1 MRRRNHYGY
10 GAYRGKSKLRTF
22 LKFTIAVLAV
32 VLVLLVAAFFF
43 LQRYMVVSS
52 TGGIYFDLPFLNRE
66 EASAPPSETEE
77 TPPLVVVTSTPELTP
92 SPSPE
97 PEPDPVYTRA
107 VALPDSLIAGGGVQ
121 NLYAAGGL
129 DLTAYT
135 GGSDAAPILTM
146 KGIDGLLGYTSAQTV
161 AQAVGA
167 SSADAARNGDLTTL
181 CSAMNTA
188 AYVSC
193 FRDNTAPYQN
203 NQLALR
209 TSIGN
214 WRGPDEIRWMTPEN
228 ADVRAYLAGV
238 CGELAGLG
246 FHEIILDYAAFPT
259 EGDLS
264 LILTGDRYNPETF
277 SQTVDAFYQQV
288 RQAIGSG
295 EDAPLLS
302 IVTDK
307 TTLEQGSNSL
317 SGQIL
322 SSLCAAADRLYVK
335 LDGGDPA
342 DYYPALRE
350 AGMDNPEE
358 DLVVILDQAPIGD
371 LPYSWAVLPSGT

>member
-22 LKFTIAVLAV
+22 LKFVIAVLAV
-32 VLVLLVAAFFF
+32 VLVLLVGAFFF

-66 EASAPPSETEE
+66 EESPPPSETEE
-77 TPPLVVVTSTPELTP
+77 TPSIVVVSPSPTPEPT
-92 SPSPE
+92 PSPE
-97 PEPDPVYTRA
+97 PEPVYTRA
-107 VALPDSLIAGGGVQ
+107 AALPDSLIAGGGVQ

-135 GGSDAAPILTM
+135 GGSDAVPILTM

-161 AQAVGA
+161 AQSVGA
-167 SSADAARNGDLTTL
+167 SSADTARNGDLTAL
-181 CSAMNTA
+181 CSAMDTA

-214 WRGPDEIRWMTPEN
+214 WRGPGEIRWMTPEN

-238 CGELAGLG
+238 CSELAGLG
-246 FHEIILDYAAFPT
+246 FDEIILDYAAFPT

-264 LILTGDRYNPETF
+264 LILTGDRYNPDTF

-288 RQAIGSG
+288 RQAIGTG
-295 EDAPLLS
+295 EGAPLLS

-307 TTLEQGSNSL
+307 TTLEQGSSAL
-317 SGQIL
+317 SGQTL
-322 SSLCAAADRLYVK
+322 SGLCAAADRLYVK

-350 AGMDNPEE
+350 AGMENPEE
-358 DLVVILDQAPIGD
+358 DLVVILDQAPSGD
-371 LPYSWAVLPSGT
+371 LPYSWAVLPK

>member
-22 LKFTIAVLAV
+22 LKFVIAVLAV
-32 VLVLLVAAFFF
+32 VLVLLVGAFFF

-66 EASAPPSETEE
+66 EESPPPSETEE
-77 TPPLVVVTSTPELTP
+77 TPSIVVVSPSPTPEPT
-92 SPSPE
+92 PSPE
-97 PEPDPVYTRA
+97 PEPVYTRA

-161 AQAVGA
+161 AQSVGA
-167 SSADAARNGDLTTL
+167 SSADTARNGDLTAL
-181 CSAMNTA
+181 CSAMDTA

-214 WRGPDEIRWMTPEN
+214 WRGPGEIRWMTPEN

-238 CGELAGLG
+238 CSELAGLG
-246 FHEIILDYAAFPT
+246 FDEIILDYAAFPT

-264 LILTGDRYNPETF
+264 LILTGDRYNPDTF

-288 RQAIGSG
+288 RQAIGPG
-295 EDAPLLS
+295 ENAPLLS

-307 TTLEQGSNSL
+307 TTLAQGSNPL
-317 SGQIL
+317 SGQTL
-322 SSLCAAADRLYVK
+322 SGLCAAADRLYVK

-350 AGMDNPEE
+350 AGMENPEE
-358 DLVVILDQAPIGD
+358 NLVVILDQAPIGD
-371 LPYSWAVLPSGT
+371 LPYSWAVLPQ

>member
-22 LKFTIAVLAV
+22 LKFVIAVLSV
-32 VLVLLVAAFFF
+32 VLVLLVGAFFF

-66 EASAPPSETEE
+66 EESPPPSETEE
-77 TPPLVVVTSTPELTP
+77 TPSIVVVSPSPTPEPT
-92 SPSPE
+92 PSPE
-97 PEPDPVYTRA
+97 PEPVYTRA

-161 AQAVGA
+161 AQSVGA
-167 SSADAARNGDLTTL
+167 SSADTARNGDLTAL
-181 CSAMNTA
+181 CSAMDTA

-214 WRGPDEIRWMTPEN
+214 WRGPGEIRWMTPEN

-238 CGELAGLG
+238 CSELAGLG
-246 FHEIILDYAAFPT
+246 FDEIILDYAAFPT

-264 LILTGDRYNPETF
+264 LILTGDRYNPDTF

-288 RQAIGSG
+288 RQAIGTG
-295 EDAPLLS
+295 ENAPLLS

-307 TTLEQGSNSL
+307 TTLAQGSNPL
-317 SGQIL
+317 SGQTL
-322 SSLCAAADRLYVK
+322 SGLCAAADRLYVK

-350 AGMDNPEE
+350 AGMENPEE
-358 DLVVILDQAPIGD
+358 NLVVILDQAPIGD
-371 LPYSWAVLPSGT
+371 LPYSWAVLPQ

>member
-22 LKFTIAVLAV
+22 LKFVIAVLAV
-32 VLVLLVAAFFF
+32 VLVLLVGAFFF

-66 EASAPPSETEE
+66 EESPPPSETEE
-77 TPPLVVVTSTPELTP
+77 TPSIVVVSPSPTPEPT
-92 SPSPE
+92 PSPE
-97 PEPDPVYTRA
+97 PEPVYTRA

-161 AQAVGA
+161 AQSVGA
-167 SSADAARNGDLTTL
+167 SSADTARNGDLTAL
-181 CSAMNTA
+181 CSAMDTA

-214 WRGPDEIRWMTPEN
+214 WRGPGEIRWMTPEN

-238 CGELAGLG
+238 CSELAGLG
-246 FHEIILDYAAFPT
+246 FDEIILDYAAFPT

-264 LILTGDRYNPETF
+264 LILTGDRYNPDTF

-288 RQAIGSG
+288 RQAIGTG
-295 EDAPLLS
+295 ENAPLLS

-307 TTLEQGSNSL
+307 TTLAQGSNPL
-317 SGQIL
+317 SGQTL
-322 SSLCAAADRLYVK
+322 SGLCAAADRLYVK

-350 AGMDNPEE
+350 AGMENPEE
-358 DLVVILDQAPIGD
+358 NLVVILDQAPIGD
-371 LPYSWAVLPSGT
+371 LPYSWAVLPQ

>member
-22 LKFTIAVLAV
+22 LKFVIAVLAV
-32 VLVLLVAAFFF
+32 VLVLLVGTFFF

-66 EASAPPSETEE
+66 EESPPPSETEE
-77 TPPLVVVTSTPELTP
+77 TPSIVVVSPSPTPEPT
-92 SPSPE
+92 PSPE
-97 PEPDPVYTRA
+97 PEPVYTRA

-161 AQAVGA
+161 AQSVGA
-167 SSADAARNGDLTTL
+167 SSADTARNGDLTAL
-181 CSAMNTA
+181 CSAMDTA

-214 WRGPDEIRWMTPEN
+214 WRGPGEIRWMTPEN

-238 CGELAGLG
+238 CSELAGLG
-246 FHEIILDYAAFPT
+246 FDEIILDYAAFPT

-264 LILTGDRYNPETF
+264 LILTGDRYNPDTF

-288 RQAIGSG
+288 RQAIGTG
-295 EDAPLLS
+295 ENAPLLS

-307 TTLEQGSNSL
+307 TTLAQGSNPL
-317 SGQIL
+317 SGQTL
-322 SSLCAAADRLYVK
+322 SGLCAAADRLYVK

-350 AGMDNPEE
+350 AGMENPEE
-358 DLVVILDQAPIGD
+358 NLVVILDQAPIGD
-371 LPYSWAVLPSGT
+371 LPYSWAVLPQ

>member
-1 MRRRNHYGY
+1 M
-10 GAYRGKSKLRTF
+10 
-22 LKFTIAVLAV
+22 LAV

-66 EASAPPSETEE
+66 EISPSPSGSEE
-77 TPPLVVVTSTPELTP
+77 TPSIVVVSPSPELTP

-97 PEPDPVYTRA
+97 TDPVYTRA
-107 VALPDSLIAGGGVQ
+107 VALPDSLISGGGVQ
-121 NLYAAGGL
+121 NLYAAGGEAL
-129 DLTAYT
+129 AAYT
-135 GGSDAAPILTM
+135 AGNDAAPILTM
-146 KGIDGLLGYTSAQTV
+146 KGIDGLLGYASGQTT

-167 SSADAARNGDLTTL
+167 SWADGARNGELTTL
-181 CSAMNTA
+181 CSAIDTA

-203 NQLALR
+203 NRLALR

-214 WRGPDEIRWMTPEN
+214 WRGPGEIRWMTPEN
-228 ADVRAYLAGV
+228 ADVRDYLSGV

-246 FHEIILDYAAFPT
+246 FDEIILDYAAFPT

-288 RQAIGSG
+288 RQAIGTG
-295 EDAPLLS
+295 EGAPRLS
-302 IVTDK
+302 IVTDR
-307 TTLEQGSNSL
+307 TTLTQGSNAL
-317 SGQIL
+317 SGQTL
-322 SSLCAAADRLYVK
+322 SGLCAAADRLYVK

-350 AGMDNPEE
+350 AGMENPEE
-358 DLVVILDQAPIGD
+358 DLVVILDQAPTGD
-371 LPYSWAVLPSGT
+371 LPYSWAVLPE

>member
-10 GAYRGKSKLRTF
+10 GAYRGKSGMRTF
-22 LKFTIAVLAV
+22 LKFVIAVLAV
-32 VLVLLVAAFFF
+32 VLVLLVGAFFF

-52 TGGIYFDLPFLNRE
+52 SGDIYFDLPFLNRE
-66 EASAPPSETEE
+66 EASAPPDDTEE
-77 TPPLVVVTSTPELTP
+77 TPSIVVVSPTPESTPDLTP
-92 SPSPE
+92 VPS
-97 PEPDPVYTRA
+97 PDPVYTRA
-107 VALPDSLIAGGGVQ
+107 VSLPDSLIAGGGVQ
-121 NLYAAGGL
+121 NLYAAGGEA
-129 DLTAYT
+129 LTAYT
-135 GGSDAAPILTM
+135 GGSEAAPILTM
-146 KGIDGLLGYTSAQTV
+146 KGIDGLLRFTSGQTIAQS
-161 AQAVGA
+161 VGA
-167 SSADAARNGDLTTL
+167 SSGDTARNGDLTAL
-181 CSAMNTA
+181 CSAMDTA

-203 NQLALR
+203 NRLALR

-214 WRGPDEIRWMTPEN
+214 WRGPGEIRWMTPEN

-246 FHEIILDYAAFPT
+246 FDEIILDYAAFPT

-264 LILTGDRYNPETF
+264 LILTGDRYNPDTF

-288 RQAIGSG
+288 RQAVGTG
-295 EDAPLLS
+295 ADAPALS

-307 TTLEQGSNSL
+307 TVLEQGSNPTSGQTL
-317 SGQIL
+317 SG
-322 SSLCAAADRLYVK
+322 LCAAANRLYVK

-358 DLVVILDQAPIGD
+358 DLVVILDQAPAGD
-371 LPYSWAVLPSGT
+371 LPYSWAVLPE

>member
-22 LKFTIAVLAV
+22 LKFVLAVLAV
-32 VLVLLVAAFFF
+32 VLVLLVGAFFF

-66 EASAPPSETEE
+66 EESPPPSETEE
-77 TPPLVVVTSTPELTP
+77 TPSIVVVSPSPTPEPT
-92 SPSPE
+92 PSPE
-97 PEPDPVYTRA
+97 PEPVYTRA

-161 AQAVGA
+161 AQSVGA
-167 SSADAARNGDLTTL
+167 SSADTARNGDLTAL
-181 CSAMNTA
+181 CSAMDTA

-214 WRGPDEIRWMTPEN
+214 WRGPGEIRWMTPEN

-238 CGELAGLG
+238 CSELAGLG
-246 FHEIILDYAAFPT
+246 FDEIILDYAAFPT

-264 LILTGDRYNPETF
+264 LILTGDRYNPDTF

-288 RQAIGSG
+288 RQAIGTG
-295 EDAPLLS
+295 ENAPLLS

-307 TTLEQGSNSL
+307 TTLAQGSNPL
-317 SGQIL
+317 SGQTL
-322 SSLCAAADRLYVK
+322 SGLCAAADRLYVK

-350 AGMDNPEE
+350 AGMENPEE
-358 DLVVILDQAPIGD
+358 NLVVILDQAPIGD
-371 LPYSWAVLPSGT
+371 LPYSWAVLPQ

>member
-22 LKFTIAVLAV
+22 LKFVIAVLAV
-32 VLVLLVAAFFF
+32 VLVLLVGAFFF

-66 EASAPPSETEE
+66 EESPPPSETEE
-77 TPPLVVVTSTPELTP
+77 TPSIVVVSPSPTPEPT
-92 SPSPE
+92 PSPE
-97 PEPDPVYTRA
+97 PEPVYTRA
-107 VALPDSLIAGGGVQ
+107 VALPDSLIASGGVQ

-161 AQAVGA
+161 AQSVGA
-167 SSADAARNGDLTTL
+167 SSADTARNGDLTAL
-181 CSAMNTA
+181 CSAMDTA

-214 WRGPDEIRWMTPEN
+214 WRGPGEIRWMTPEN

-238 CGELAGLG
+238 CSELAGLG
-246 FHEIILDYAAFPT
+246 FDEIILDYAALPT

-264 LILTGDRYNPETF
+264 LILTGDPYNPDTF

-288 RQAIGSG
+288 RQAIGTG
-295 EDAPLLS
+295 ENAPLLS

-307 TTLEQGSNSL
+307 TTLAQGSNPL
-317 SGQIL
+317 SGQTL
-322 SSLCAAADRLYVK
+322 SGLCAAADRLYVK

-350 AGMDNPEE
+350 AGMENPEE
-358 DLVVILDQAPIGD
+358 NLVVILDQAPIGD
-371 LPYSWAVLPSGT
+371 LPYSWAVLPQ

>member
-10 GAYRGKSKLRTF
+10 GAYRGRSKFRTF
-22 LKFTIAVLAV
+22 LKFVIAVLAV
-32 VLVLLVAAFFF
+32 VLVLLVGAFFF

-52 TGGIYFDLPFLNRE
+52 TGGIYFDLPFLDRE
-66 EASAPPSETEE
+66 EESAPPDDTEE
-77 TPPLVVVTSTPELTP
+77 TPPLVVVTPTPEPTP
-92 SPSPE
+92 E
-97 PEPDPVYTRA
+97 ETPEPDPVYTRA
-107 VALPDSLIAGGGVQ
+107 VSLPDSLIAGGGVQ
-121 NLYAAGGL
+121 NLYTTGGEA
-129 DLTAYT
+129 LTAYT
-135 GGSDAAPILTM
+135 GGNDAAPILTM
-146 KGIDGLLGYTSAQTV
+146 KGIDGLLGYTSSQTIAQS
-161 AQAVGA
+161 VGA

-181 CSAMNTA
+181 CSAMDTA

-193 FRDNTAPYQN
+193 FRDNTAPYEN

-214 WRGPDEIRWMTPEN
+214 WRGPGEIRWMTPEN

-238 CGELAGLG
+238 CGELAQLG
-246 FHEIILDYAAFPT
+246 FDEIILNYAAFPT

-288 RQAIGSG
+288 RQAIGTG
-295 EDAPLLS
+295 EDAPRLS

-317 SGQIL
+317 SGQTL
-322 SSLCAAADRLYVK
+322 SGLCAAADRLYVK

-350 AGMDNPEE
+350 AGMENPEE
-358 DLVVILDQAPIGD
+358 DLVVILDQAPTGD
-371 LPYSWAVLPSGT
+371 LPYSWAVLPG

>member
-22 LKFTIAVLAV
+22 LKFVIAVLAV
-32 VLVLLVAAFFF
+32 VLVLLVGAFFF

-66 EASAPPSETEE
+66 EESPPPSETEE
-77 TPPLVVVTSTPELTP
+77 TPSIVVVSPSPTPEPT
-92 SPSPE
+92 PSPE
-97 PEPDPVYTRA
+97 PEPVYTRA

-161 AQAVGA
+161 AQSVGA
-167 SSADAARNGDLTTL
+167 SSADTARNGDLTAL
-181 CSAMNTA
+181 CSAMDTA

-193 FRDNTAPYQN
+193 FRDNTAPRQN

-214 WRGPDEIRWMTPEN
+214 WRGPGEIRWMTPEN

-238 CGELAGLG
+238 CSELAGLG
-246 FHEIILDYAAFPT
+246 FDEIILDYAAFPT

-264 LILTGDRYNPETF
+264 LILTGDRYNPDTF

-288 RQAIGSG
+288 RQAIGTG
-295 EDAPLLS
+295 ENAPLLS

-307 TTLEQGSNSL
+307 TTLAQGSNPL
-317 SGQIL
+317 SGQTL
-322 SSLCAAADRLYVK
+322 SGLCAAADRLYVK

-350 AGMDNPEE
+350 AGMENPEE
-358 DLVVILDQAPIGD
+358 NLVVILDQAPIGD
-371 LPYSWAVLPSGT
+371 LPYSWAVLPQ